1 MIRKADT
8 ELFLENLVR
17 AFGEVSFDISG
28 WNTDSVFRKIHAPK
42 PSGSRPN
49 FSLSTC
55 SPGWSTCGSALEA
68 ASQPFGQNPIWREP
82 YEFQLR
88 ISPLGRL
95 IDVDTSLYLVI
106 EYQNPPS
113 LMRSVGFCNRNRV
126 FLLGHRIP
134 HEFPQ
139 GVLLTCDHSMEFD
152 YKSQQSAFRG
162 KFSWQ
167 CLRMP

>member
-28 WNTDSVFRKIHAPK
+28 WNKIHAPK

-95 IDVDTSLYLVI
+95 IDVGILLSTWSSNI
-106 EYQNPPS
+106 RTPPS
-113 LMRSVGFCNRNRV
+113 LMRSVGF
-126 FLLGHRIP
+126 
-134 HEFPQ
+134 
-139 GVLLTCDHSMEFD
+139 
-152 YKSQQSAFRG
+152 
-162 KFSWQ
+162 
-167 CLRMP
+167 